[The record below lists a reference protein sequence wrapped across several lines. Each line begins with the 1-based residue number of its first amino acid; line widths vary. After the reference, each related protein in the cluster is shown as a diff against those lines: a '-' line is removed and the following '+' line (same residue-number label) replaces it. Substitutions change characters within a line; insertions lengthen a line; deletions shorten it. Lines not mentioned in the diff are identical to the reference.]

1 MSTNEARIAA
11 NAAVI
16 AQFRANKGEVAGF
29 EATPLLLLTTT
40 GATTGA
46 TRVSPVTYL
55 GDGDH
60 WVVFAA
66 NGGRD
71 HHPAW
76 YGNLLADPHATVEV
90 GGDTVPVVARVSTGP
105 ERTRLWDAGVAA
117 MPQFEQFHNA
127 TDRVIPVVVLERS
140 T

>member
-1 MSTNEARIAA
+1 MSTNEERIAA

-16 AQFRANKGEVAGF
+16 AEFRANKGEVPGY

-40 GATTGA
+40 GAKSGA
-46 TRVSPVTYL
+46 ARVSPVSYL

-71 HHPAW
+71 HDPAW
-76 YGNLLADPHATVEV
+76 YRNLLADPHATVEV
-90 GGDTVPVVARVSTGP
+90 GGATVQVVARVSTGP
-105 ERTRLWDAGVAA
+105 ERDRLWDAGVAA
-117 MPQFEQFHNA
+117 MPQFDQFV
-127 TDRVIPVVVLERS
+127 TSDRVIPVVVLEQS
-140 T
+140 S